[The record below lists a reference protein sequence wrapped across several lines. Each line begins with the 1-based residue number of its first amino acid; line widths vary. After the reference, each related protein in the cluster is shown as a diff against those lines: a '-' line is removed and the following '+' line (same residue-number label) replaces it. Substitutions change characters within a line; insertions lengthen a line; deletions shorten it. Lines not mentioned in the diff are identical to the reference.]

1 MYLNNICLPLAYCWW
16 DYNVYTM
23 VFEQK
28 QQMIVLF
35 AFAAAFEVY
44 GAGLMIKNDDRDDLL
59 SIDYDTR

>member
-1 MYLNNICLPLAYCWW
+1 
-16 DYNVYTM
+16 M